1 MAKDAFDTQGA
12 IEAVGKANEGIN
24 FDNKVQESVRRSTD
38 VQKEIKGVVWTL
50 FKEKIAWII
59 LGAFSFVVLELLK
72 ELASKL
78 ISKI

>member
-1 MAKDAFDTQGA
+1 MAKDPFDTQGA